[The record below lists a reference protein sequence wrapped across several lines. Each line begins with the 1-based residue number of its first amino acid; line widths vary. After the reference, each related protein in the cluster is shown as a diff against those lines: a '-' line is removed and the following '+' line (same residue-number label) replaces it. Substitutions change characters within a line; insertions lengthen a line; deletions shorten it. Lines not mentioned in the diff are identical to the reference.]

1 MYIERKRER
10 DLFKGLAHGI
20 VETGKLKIC
29 RAERQGWPDVAS
41 QVQMQSGRRI
51 PSSSVRS
58 IFYSVFQLLEKR
70 ITYITEGN
78 LHYSVYW
85 FKCCGCACMLSLS
98 VVLDSGTPWTVAL
111 QASLS
116 MGFPMQEYFSK
127 LTIPSWGDL
136 SSPGTEPT
144 TPAWQ
149 VDSLPLSDL
158 GSSDL
163 NVNLI

>member
-1 MYIERKRER
+1 MGLWRLESWKSAGQRGR
-10 DLFKGLAHGI
+10 DDLMLLLKSKCNLEEEFPLPRWGQSFTLFFNC
-20 VETGKLKIC
+20 LK
-29 RAERQGWPDVAS
+29 
-41 QVQMQSGRRI
+41 
-51 PSSSVRS
+51 
-58 IFYSVFQLLEKR
+58 KR

-149 VDSLPLSDL
+149 MDSLPLSDL